1 MKRMLAA
8 LMLVTAA
15 TAGLAEGTSEAP
27 DKPVTITFY
36 HYATQTHVLYL
47 NPMKEAFQKAFPN
60 ITIKSVEVT
69 TGGYEALSQKI
80 LLALAA
86 ADAPDV
92 GQMGYNLLATMVESG
107 AAVPLDSFMASDP
120 QFKKDNLFPAMMK
133 LGVAEGKQY
142 LLPIGTSTPAMLSN
156 LDLFASIG
164 LGPKTLPKSW
174 EDARQASLKL
184 KANGKLGVLWGWS
197 VTGNWI
203 FQAMLENA
211 GGRMANEAGTKAEF
225 NDQAG
230 LKVLNYWVGLV
241 KEGLMPVTDQ
251 TIATFIAGN
260 LGMLVD
266 SSFQRVNTPKQAKF
280 PVRLSGMPTPDG
292 RPPLVPAGGGG
303 AMMFSTDKAR
313 QAAAWKFM
321 RWITEPDASRIV
333 AQYSGYTPA
342 NQAVVKALQTE
353 FASDANFIDM
363 LDQAARVT
371 PWYSWKGPNGNEISK
386 VLRDMQESV
395 LLGKQ
400 APKEALDAAAA
411 KVNALLVR

>member
-1 MKRMLAA
+1 MRKILVFLALAA
-8 LMLVTAA
+8 AA
-15 TAGLAEGTSEAP
+15 CFAEGTDEAST
-27 DKPVTITFY
+27 KPVTITFY

-47 NPMKEAFQKAFPN
+47 NPMKEAFQKAYPN

-92 GQMGYNLLATMVESG
+92 GQMGYNLLSTMVESG
-107 AAVPLDSFMASDP
+107 AAVPLDPFMTSDG
-120 QFKKDNLFPAMMK
+120 QFKKDNLFPAMMN
-133 LGVAEGKQY
+133 LGVMDGKQY

-164 LGPKTLPKSW
+164 AGPNALPKSW
-174 EDARQASLKL
+174 EEARQASLKL

-203 FQAMLENA
+203 FQALLENA
-211 GGRMANEAGTKAEF
+211 GGRMANADGTRAAF
-225 NDQAG
+225 NDAAG
-230 LKVLNYWVGLV
+230 LKVLDYWVGLV
-241 KEGLMPVTDQ
+241 REGLMPVTDQ

-280 PVRLSGMPTPDG
+280 PVRLSGIPTPDG
-292 RPPLVPAGGGG
+292 KPPLVAAGGGG
-303 AMMFSTDKAR
+303 AMMFSTDKTR
-313 QAAAWKFM
+313 QQAAWKFM
-321 RWITEPDASRIV
+321 RWITEPEASRIV

-342 NQAVVKALQTE
+342 NQEVVKQLQTE
-353 FASDANFIDM
+353 YASDANFMDM

-371 PWYSWKGPNGNEISK
+371 PWYSWRGPNGNEISK

-395 LLGKQ
+395 LLLKVPPR
-400 APKEALDAAAA
+400 AALDEAAAR
-411 KVNALLVR
+411 VNELLKK